1 MIKKQPGRTVNNKPQ
16 MSFILYLLT
25 SSAFSQEKNIDISG
39 TWECAG
45 STVYTN
51 GVTEISNSTYDFTTS
66 DGVHY
71 KFTASG
77 TRVQTA
83 PEGSIFDAT
92 ETNLLTV
99 STSGAGEAVLNG
111 SELSWKIEAD
121 GSDKYGLVKSERGVD
136 RVSKNKI
143 KFGSVSGNPF
153 IRKSSGSCTR

>member
-1 MIKKQPGRTVNNKPQ
+1 M
-16 MSFILYLLT
+16 
-25 SSAFSQEKNIDISG
+25 
-39 TWECAG
+39 
-45 STVYTN
+45 
-51 GVTEISNSTYDFTTS
+51 
-66 DGVHY
+66 HY